1 MKNIILKIA
10 NSVDFYLALIEN
22 SMILLNKKIL

>member
-10 NSVDFYLALIEN
+10 NLVDFYLALIEN

>member
-1 MKNIILKIA
+1 MKNIVLKIA
-10 NSVDFYLALIEN
+10 NLVDFYLDLIEN